1 MGISTNLGYAV
12 GIAGVVLACAVGPAF
27 AAADAPAAVSA
38 YPAATTRPVTSSA
51 TKATGSATP
60 ASRVAVT
67 SPTPTG
73 RDGCGPGM
81 TATYVTSPAP
91 TVGKPATTSGKHA
104 PDPGVTTLPDGR
116 TVRRTC
122 VVAPPSP
129 MVGPII
135 APEHVVGGPALART
149 GVVTDLPAGVP
160 SPPDLPHVSYVLAD
174 MQTGQIIAAKSAH
187 ALLYP
192 ASTLKTLTALVALP
206 KLDPKRVIT
215 ADPQDV
221 AADGTRVG
229 MVAGNRY
236 TIDDLFNGLIMVSG
250 NDTAYAIARAYGGR
264 DRIIADMNAAA
275 GRLGA
280 WDTNAVDPSGLD
292 ADGQHTSAYDL
303 ALIGRAVMQLSE
315 FRRHAVLLQA
325 QFPGAVDATGKTV
338 PPFAIANHNPIIE
351 TYPGTIGIKSGYT
364 TLARNTFIGA
374 ATRGERTLIVA
385 AMGSVERQAPSVEAL
400 LTWGFA
406 YAGQARP
413 VGQLVAP
420 GTATE
425 PPEWRGASVT
435 APPSSADLLP
445 SSDVDEPPASSAVA
459 VAAESPLRS
468 NDGVMAWWEAAS
480 DPARWTV
487 AGGAGG
493 VVAAFALLG
502 VALGRRRARGAH
514 QR

>member
-1 MGISTNLGYAV
+1 
-12 GIAGVVLACAVGPAF
+12 
-27 AAADAPAAVSA
+27 
-38 YPAATTRPVTSSA
+38 
-51 TKATGSATP
+51 
-60 ASRVAVT
+60 
-67 SPTPTG
+67 
-73 RDGCGPGM
+73 
-81 TATYVTSPAP
+81 
-91 TVGKPATTSGKHA
+91 
-104 PDPGVTTLPDGR
+104 
-116 TVRRTC
+116 
-122 VVAPPSP
+122 
-129 MVGPII
+129 
-135 APEHVVGGPALART
+135 
-149 GVVTDLPAGVP
+149 VVTDLPAGVP

-174 MQTGQIIAAKSAH
+174 LQTGEIIAAKSAH

-215 ADPQDV
+215 ADAQDV

-303 ALIGRAVMQLSE
+303 ALIGRAVMQLSGVPAACGAPAGDNSRE
-315 FRRHAVLLQA
+315 RSTRPARPSRPSRLPTTTRSSRPTPAPSGSRAAIRRW
-325 QFPGAVDATGKTV
+325 PATPSSGR
-338 PPFAIANHNPIIE
+338 PPAGSAPSSS
-351 TYPGTIGIKSGYT
+351 PS
-364 TLARNTFIGA
+364 
-374 ATRGERTLIVA
+374 
-385 AMGSVERQAPSVEAL
+385 MGSVERQAPSVEAL

-468 NDGVMAWWEAAS
+468 NEGVMAWWEAAS

>member
-1 MGISTNLGYAV
+1 
-12 GIAGVVLACAVGPAF
+12 
-27 AAADAPAAVSA
+27 
-38 YPAATTRPVTSSA
+38 
-51 TKATGSATP
+51 
-60 ASRVAVT
+60 
-67 SPTPTG
+67 
-73 RDGCGPGM
+73 
-81 TATYVTSPAP
+81 
-91 TVGKPATTSGKHA
+91 
-104 PDPGVTTLPDGR
+104 
-116 TVRRTC
+116 
-122 VVAPPSP
+122 
-129 MVGPII
+129 
-135 APEHVVGGPALART
+135 
-149 GVVTDLPAGVP
+149 
-160 SPPDLPHVSYVLAD
+160 
-174 MQTGQIIAAKSAH
+174 
-187 ALLYP
+187 
-192 ASTLKTLTALVALP
+192 
-206 KLDPKRVIT
+206 
-215 ADPQDV
+215 
-221 AADGTRVG
+221 
-229 MVAGNRY
+229 
-236 TIDDLFNGLIMVSG
+236 VSG

-374 ATRGERTLIVA
+374 ATRGDRTLIVA

-400 LTWGFA
+400 LTWGFS
-406 YAGQARP
+406 YAAQARS

-420 GTATE
+420 GTATQ
-425 PPEWRGASVT
+425 PPEWRGATVT

-445 SSDVDEPPASSAVA
+445 SSDVDEAPASSAVA
-459 VAAESPLRS
+459 VVAAASARG
-468 NDGVMAWWEAAS
+468 NDGVMQWWEAAS

-487 AGGAGG
+487 AAGAGG

-502 VALGRRRARGAH
+502 IALGRRRARGRGAH